1 MLAHR
6 WFTGALIG
14 AALALGV
21 WSCSQTISGPSFEP
35 GAFAPVALAMDE
47 WETELTEADAL
58 AKPGKKLQ
66 AELSAAID
74 QWEDAVTTVEVGSGE
89 FGPEGGVLLIPHRK
103 LGIAR
108 LIIPAGALDEPADIW
123 LKFRRGRRAVIEVG
137 THGLQFNV
145 PVTLE
150 IPTDHLRGRKLQ
162 KLLKLVIAYFNETTE
177 EWELV
182 PFSGYDPDDQ
192 VVRAE
197 LDHFSRYGIGSVP

>member
-1 MLAHR
+1 M
-6 WFTGALIG
+6 
-14 AALALGV
+14 GV

-35 GAFAPVALAMDE
+35 GSFAPVALEMDE
-47 WETELTEADAL
+47 WETELTAEDAL
-58 AKPGKKLQ
+58 AKPTRKLKRQ
-66 AELSAAID
+66 LAAAIQ
-74 QWEDAVTTVEVGSGE
+74 QWEGAASTVEVGSGE
-89 FGPEGGVLLIPHRK
+89 FGPEGGVLLVPHNK
-103 LGIAR
+103 LGVAR
-108 LIIPAGALDEPADIW
+108 LIIPAGALDEPADIF

-150 IPTDHLRGRKLQ
+150 IPTDHLRGRKLR

-182 PFSGYDPDDQ
+182 NGSGYDEEDQ
-192 VVRAE
+192 VVRAS